1 MIALGIINLLCAA
14 GIGFYLRFLLALHRE
29 IRPIWRGACLYSPE
43 PDFEDVVTDV
53 AACDVCFS
61 GTVAHS
67 DYTVAH
73 QPTPSLLRKLI
84 PRSTDPERTG
94 LNVDPGSIR

>member
-1 MIALGIINLLCAA
+1 VNGTFQPGEEMIALGIINLLCAA

-43 PDFEDVVTDV
+43 PDFEAV
-53 AACDVCFS
+53 
-61 GTVAHS
+61 VAHS